1 MNPTVLTSTIHKHS
15 LSQTHVMIK
24 VIIIQIFIKSET
36 YVAVF
41 WFPLQKRTKKP
52 QIDMKDLTI
61 EEWSFLPLEKLH
73 HLTVENGLA
82 NTIILI

>member
-1 MNPTVLTSTIHKHS
+1 
-15 LSQTHVMIK
+15 MIK
-24 VIIIQIFIKSET
+24 VIIITNIYQNFKSET

-61 EEWSFLPLEKLH
+61 EEWSLLPLEKLH

-82 NTIILI
+82 NTIILIWE